1 MISKVTIAFDY
12 SHNNKLVM
20 ESSSYSEFTQYLF
33 NSGYKLGRIQAGF
46 DSLEKLE
53 KYDAIIV
60 STPRNKT
67 LDEKEID
74 NLEEYVK
81 KGGSLL
87 IISSGGGDYSNRT
100 NLNDLTQKF
109 GFEFVSDKIFDS
121 MNYVSLQKRPSF
133 RDFKPH
139 SITEQVKAIVL
150 SSACSLNVYEYIE
163 EEEENLEIEV
173 ILQGGLN
180 CWHEI
185 YNGKKWIE
193 EDSPKVPLI
202 VSVEYYEGKVVG
214 LGTLSFFSSLGRE
227 YGFNA
232 LDNDRFIANML
243 QWLTE
248 RTDIESNWKTI
259 TINLFKDLYLWAN
272 SIIEE
277 QNWKNL
283 TDIFNVSLK
292 YFKDNYKEI
301 IDEIT
306 KDQLEKLK
314 KKKEYK
320 EKLEQEITDEDQ
332 IMQRVFSRK
341 KEDLY
346 DIIKSLEE
354 ITGEKYELSIDV
366 DKASDMESSDDQD
379 EPEANNN
386 DEKGEKS

>member
-1 MISKVTIAFDY
+1 MISKVAIAFDY

-20 ESSSYSEFTQYLF
+20 ESSSYSEFTQFLF
-33 NSGYKLGRIQAGF
+33 NSGYKVGRIQAGF
-46 DSLEKLE
+46 DSLEKLK

-67 LDEKEID
+67 LDEKELD

-81 KGGSLL
+81 QGGSLL
-87 IISSGGGDYSNRT
+87 VISSGGGDYSNRT
-100 NLNDLTQKF
+100 NLNDLTQRF
-109 GFEFVSDKIFDS
+109 GFEFVSDKISDS
-121 MNYVSLQKRPSF
+121 MNYVSLQKRPIF

-185 YNGKKWIE
+185 YNGKEWIE

-202 VSVEYYEGKVVG
+202 ASVEYHKGKVVG

-232 LDNDRFIANML
+232 LDNDRLIANMI

-248 RTDIESNWKTI
+248 STDVESNWKTI

-277 QNWKNL
+277 QNWENI
-283 TDIFNVSLK
+283 TDILNVSLK

-320 EKLEQEITDEDQ
+320 EKLEQEISNEDQ
-332 IMQRVFSRK
+332 IMQKVFSRK
-341 KEDLY
+341 REDLY

-366 DKASDMESSDDQD
+366 DEASDVQPSEEEGGPHIKDK
-379 EPEANNN
+379 
-386 DEKGEKS
+386 DEKED